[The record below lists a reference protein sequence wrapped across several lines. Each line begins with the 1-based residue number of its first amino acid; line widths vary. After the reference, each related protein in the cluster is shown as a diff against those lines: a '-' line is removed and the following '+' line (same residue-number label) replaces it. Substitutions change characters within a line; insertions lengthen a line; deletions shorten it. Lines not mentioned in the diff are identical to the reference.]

1 MIVVEVVFLVTSV
14 TVGVFLDN
22 VEVMIVVSAMVAV
35 VVDIGLTGPVIEVI
49 TSSAALNV
57 VVVENV
63 YLYVVVSLIVV
74 E

>member
-1 MIVVEVVFLVTSV
+1 M

-35 VVDIGLTGPVIEVI
+35 VVDIGLTGPVIEVV